1 MQKHDTTLMIGLI
14 FLSVL
19 TSFVLVFYGMNI
31 IMAGRTPGPVMT
43 FAYVTTA
50 YGLANIAILSLAW
63 SSREPWSSAA
73 NMLIALCFLGVFV
86 MDKVM
91 HGVQGM
97 LEIAGFFVLAA
108 VLWCNWLA
116 VKKVIERP

>member
-1 MQKHDTTLMIGLI
+1 MRKHDTFFLTGLL

-31 IMAGRTPGPVMT
+31 IMAGRTAGPVMT

-63 SSREPWSSAA
+63 SSREPWSGTLSK
-73 NMLIALCFLGVFV
+73 LVALCFLGVLI

-91 HGVQGM
+91 HGAQGM
-97 LEIAGFFVLAA
+97 LEITGVFVLAA